1 MFNLSS
7 VPLGNG
13 YLGTEGDSVGVVT
26 RCKWP
31 DPLDEVSVS
40 DLRAAQLA
48 VSAGRWRE
56 NVQSGDWVGRAIAS
70 ALNLDLDEPAQ
81 KEKVKRLL
89 KIWISTGM
97 FQVVTGLDDQRHK
110 RSFVE
115 VGEWATD

>member
-1 MFNLSS
+1 MS
-7 VPLGNG
+7 LGNG
-13 YLGTEGDSVGVVT
+13 FLGMEGDSVGVVT
-26 RCKWP
+26 RWKWP

-40 DLRAAQLA
+40 DLRAAQQA

-56 NVQSGDWVGRAIAS
+56 NIQSGTWVGKAIA
-70 ALNLDLDEPAQ
+70 PAMGLSLENPAH

-97 FQVVTGLDDQRHK
+97 FRVVTGFDDQRHE
-110 RSFVE
+110 RAFVE